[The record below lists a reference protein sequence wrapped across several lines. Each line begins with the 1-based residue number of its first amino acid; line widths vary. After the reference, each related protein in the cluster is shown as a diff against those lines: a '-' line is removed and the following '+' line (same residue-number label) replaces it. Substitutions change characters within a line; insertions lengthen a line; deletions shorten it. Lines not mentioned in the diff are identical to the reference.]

1 MLPYPSFASERLG
14 GGVVAEDTS
23 SLCWDRGE
31 PRGPRGPPGVR
42 QLRGPCR
49 GARARFHSRG
59 SHRRG
64 PEGMHPAH
72 PVVRLSV
79 WKHWRGVRG
88 TTGTAPCGNAVL
100 HAGNTSTFL
109 GRSEL
114 VAVVSGGAVAK
125 RSSCGNLPTRSWGL
139 LLRLLLQ
146 R

>member
-1 MLPYPSFASERLG
+1 MLWRRTRQVSVGTAESREAPEALQVCGSCGGLLG
-14 GGVVAEDTS
+14 GHVPTSTRGGVTGVALKGCT
-23 SLCWDRGE
+23 R
-31 PRGPRGPPGVR
+31 
-42 QLRGPCR
+42 
-49 GARARFHSRG
+49 
-59 SHRRG
+59 
-64 PEGMHPAH
+64 AH

-114 VAVVSGGAVAK
+114 AAVVSGGAVGK